1 MAHNCPFSACLE
13 RPHIDTG
20 TSVALPA
27 HKGSTVMLDRIRSRV
42 ARLRMGPAHM
52 GLRSAALL
60 HIHSSMVPGAAVH
73 LRTAL

>member
-27 HKGSTVMLDRIRSRV
+27 HKGSTVTLDRIRSRV
-42 ARLRMGPAHM
+42 ALLRMGPVHM
-52 GLRSAALL
+52 GLTSAALL
-60 HIHSSMVPGAAVH
+60 HIHWSMVQGVAVH
-73 LRTAL
+73 LQTAL